1 VKNPSSASSG
11 KQRNAT
17 KSDHCDLG
25 AATYGRRIAV
35 LRLQRDTSTFIAEQ

>member
-17 KSDHCDLG
+17 KSDHRDLG
-25 AATYGRRIAV
+25 AATHGRRIAV
-35 LRLQRDTSTFIAEQ
+35 LRLQANVSIHS